1 MRFCPLCGKE
11 IAKTEKFCKD
21 CRAGFS
27 SEESLKD
34 HDFKN
39 ILVCDECGRLFTKN
53 RWKKSDDFLED
64 VKNII
69 KSRIKRSFG
78 LKGKYSI
85 ELSFSE
91 EELSYA
97 YEQHF
102 SEQNKFTFDIEAK
115 ISFPDKKKDF
125 RLEGKQR
132 IILETCKQCSKKFTK
147 YFEGILQIRNVD
159 EELLDFLDSE
169 MREANRNQVFITDMQ
184 EHKDGVDLYLTSKKH
199 VSRLARLLQEKFG
212 GIVKESEQHFSHD
225 RQTSKD
231 VYRLNAIFI
240 KSPVKK
246 GDVIDYDG
254 GVFKVSSLGKNLFAE
269 DLEKN
274 NKIRLDFDDDFKKVQ
289 KQKSQVVKIFPDKE
303 ALDPETYESL
313 PLIVNT
319 KTSTAKRLVVGQE
332 IEVVRHKK
340 RLYLV

>member
-1 MRFCPLCGKE
+1 MRFCPTCGKE
-11 IAKTEKFCKD
+11 IAKTEEFCKD
-21 CRAGFS
+21 CSAGFS
-27 SEESLKD
+27 SDESLKH

-39 ILVCDECGRLFTKN
+39 ILVCDECGRLFASN
-53 RWKKSDDFLED
+53 RWKKSDNFLED

-69 KSRIKRSFG
+69 KNRIKKSFG

-85 ELSFSE
+85 ELFFLE
-91 EELSYA
+91 DELSDA

-102 SEQNKFTFDIEAK
+102 SEQHKFTFDIEVK
-115 ISFPDKKKDF
+115 ISYPDNKKDF
-125 RLEGKQR
+125 MLEGKQR

-159 EELLDFLDSE
+159 EELLGFLESE

-212 GIVKESEQHFSHD
+212 GIVKESEQLFSHD

-246 GDVIDYDG
+246 NEPIHFY
-254 GVFKVSSLGKNLFAE
+254 KTLF
-269 DLEKN
+269 
-274 NKIRLDFDDDFKKVQ
+274 
-289 KQKSQVVKIFPDKE
+289 
-303 ALDPETYESL
+303 
-313 PLIVNT
+313 
-319 KTSTAKRLVVGQE
+319 
-332 IEVVRHKK
+332 
-340 RLYLV
+340 